1 MWVINCPFRRRQ
13 HIYCSNLFNYH
24 NLLFLV
30 FLFIMELRLKEI
42 RLMKKLTQREV
53 ADMLGV
59 SSVAYSRYENGTRE
73 PSIDIL
79 LKLSSIYNISVDYL
93 IGNKLVERTAL
104 SEYELRLIIASR
116 EVPQYIRDDFLAF
129 LIMKRSSD

>member
-1 MWVINCPFRRRQ
+1 
-13 HIYCSNLFNYH
+13 
-24 NLLFLV
+24 
-30 FLFIMELRLKEI
+30 MELRLKEI